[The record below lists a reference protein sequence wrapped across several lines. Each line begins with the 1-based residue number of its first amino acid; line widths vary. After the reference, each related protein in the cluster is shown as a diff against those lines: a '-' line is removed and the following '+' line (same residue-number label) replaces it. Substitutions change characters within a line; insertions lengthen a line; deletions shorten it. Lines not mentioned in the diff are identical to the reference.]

1 MLQASGTPCALAVR
15 PPWLAVFTA
24 ATALVAAFICSTA
37 GAQAWPNRPVR
48 AIVPGPPGGGT
59 DILTRAVVQK
69 MAENLGQ
76 PFVVENRAGA
86 SGIIGVELAMRA
98 PPDGY
103 TLLMGHSGTH
113 AINLSLRKTLSYH
126 PVRDFTAL
134 MLVASVPNA
143 LVVHPSFPARSVK
156 DMVALARAKP
166 GQVTYASAGTG
177 FSQHL
182 AGVLF
187 ADLGGV
193 DMLHV
198 PYKGSTPG
206 MTDVIGGNVMSMF
219 PNITTAMP
227 HLKTGRLRALGVTSS
242 KRSDVLPEVPAISET
257 LSGYEALAWFGLF
270 GPAAMPADLV
280 RQVNAEMVRALGDA
294 KVREMV
300 RSQGGDAGGGSPEQF
315 QAFVNAEIVKW
326 AKVIKRAGVEQE

>member
-1 MLQASGTPCALAVR
+1 
-15 PPWLAVFTA
+15 
-24 ATALVAAFICSTA
+24 
-37 GAQAWPNRPVR
+37 
-48 AIVPGPPGGGT
+48 
-59 DILTRAVVQK
+59 
-69 MAENLGQ
+69 
-76 PFVVENRAGA
+76 VVENRAGG

-103 TLLMGHSGTH
+103 TVLMGHSGTH

-134 MLVASVPNA
+134 MLVASVPNV
-143 LVVHPSFPARSVK
+143 LVVHPSFPAKSVK
-156 DMVALARAKP
+156 EMVALARAKP

-187 ADLGGV
+187 ADVGGV

-227 HLKTGRLRALGVTSS
+227 HLKTGRLRALGVTSA
-242 KRSDVLPEVPAISET
+242 KRSDVLPEVPAIAET
-257 LSGYEALAWFGLF
+257 LPGYEALAWFGLF
-270 GPAAMPADLV
+270 GPAAMPAELV
-280 RQVNAEMVRALGDA
+280 RQVNAEMVRAIGDP
-294 KVREMV
+294 KVREMI
-300 RSQGGDAGGGSPEQF
+300 RSQGGDIGGGSSEQF
-315 QAFVNAEIVKW
+315 QSFVQAEIVKW
-326 AKVIKRAGVEQE
+326 ARVIKRAGVEQE